1 MLRRVHPVGLFRGPG
16 IRFRGFCDASREELL
31 REHLI
36 SHWISGRGC
45 RVQYRA
51 PLCRRDGVTPSGR
64 TWKRFQP
71 GKENRS
77 GSWTCYWLPELAAL
91 ISITMGETVL
101 FSVTGID
108 IAAARRFY
116 HPDLADPWPVANR
129 PLWSFFYRSAP
140 WVTTSLAVTDAA
152 LLVAGM
158 IRIESRRLP
167 PAWGV
172 PPALRDRRAGAVRQR
187 NPEGSVG
194 VSAPPADHRIRR
206 AASVRPTSPSSRD
219 ARQVLSLRPL
229 FRGLS
234 LCRRM
239 VGVDP
244 ASPASGSPCGTCAG
258 SPSGSGAA
266 IS

>member
-64 TWKRFQP
+64 TWKRYQP

-101 FSVTGID
+101 FSVTGLD

-129 PLWSFFYRSAP
+129 PLWSLFYRSAP
-140 WVTTSLAVTDAA
+140 WVTGSLAVTGAA
-152 LLVAGM
+152 LLVAGT
-158 IRIESRRLP
+158 IRTESRRL
-167 PAWGV
+167 
-172 PPALRDRRAGAVRQR
+172 RRR
-187 NPEGSVG
+187 
-194 VSAPPADHRIRR
+194 
-206 AASVRPTSPSSRD
+206 
-219 ARQVLSLRPL
+219 
-229 FRGLS
+229 
-234 LCRRM
+234 
-239 VGVDP
+239 
-244 ASPASGSPCGTCAG
+244 PCGTVLASCARCARARDRG
-258 SPSGSGAA
+258 PRPAGRVGDRLRHRVMRGDCSSFGWP
-266 IS
+266 

>member
-45 RVQYRA
+45 RVQSRA

-172 PPALRDRRAGAVRQR
+172 PPALRDRPAGAHGKSF
-187 NPEGSVG
+187 PCGHCSVG
-194 VSAPPADHRIRR
+194 YLYAAGWWVWIRHRPHPAPRAEPAQDPRQGRARHYPNRR
-206 AASVRPTSPSSRD
+206 WE
-219 ARQVLSLRPL
+219 
-229 FRGLS
+229 
-234 LCRRM
+234 RRM
-239 VGVDP
+239 PGGGPSPVAGP
-244 ASPASGSPCGTCAG
+244 AHRGRRSGED
-258 SPSGSGAA
+258 
-266 IS
+266 I